1 MEKYNLNEGNDALKR
16 VLLMMKYD
24 AKKTLTENIEE
35 MESVNEDTADV
46 AIGSTA
52 VGAGLGAA
60 TMGGAAAANVL
71 TPTALGSAAYSA
83 SGVGAA

>member
-35 MESVNEDTADV
+35 ME
-46 AIGSTA
+46 
-52 VGAGLGAA
+52 
-60 TMGGAAAANVL
+60 
-71 TPTALGSAAYSA
+71 
-83 SGVGAA
+83 